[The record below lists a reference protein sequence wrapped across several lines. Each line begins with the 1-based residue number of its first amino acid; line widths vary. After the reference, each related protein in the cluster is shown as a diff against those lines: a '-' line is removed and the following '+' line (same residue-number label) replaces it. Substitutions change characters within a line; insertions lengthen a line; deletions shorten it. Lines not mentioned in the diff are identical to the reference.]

1 MTDIS
6 EKNQFD
12 IAVEQ
17 LNRAAKIM
25 KLDKNSMEIL
35 KEPQRILTV
44 NIPVRMDDGSIKL
57 FTGYRSQHNNARGP
71 YKGGVRFHPQVTIHE
86 VKALSMWM
94 TWKCA
99 IAGIPLGGGKGGVT
113 VVTQD
118 LSNRELEN
126 LSRGFFAGISDIVGP
141 EKDIPA
147 PDVYTTSQ
155 TMAWFMDEFSKLKR
169 VNTFGVVTGKPLN
182 IGGSEGRGTATARG
196 LAFTVEEAAKVL
208 NIDLTKATAAVQGYG
223 NAGSYSHMFLDQLGV
238 KTIAVTDSKGGA
250 KRENGMSYEEV
261 TAQKTKTKSVEGVEG
276 SQSISNEELLELD
289 VDILVPAAL
298 ENQITEK
305 NALNIK
311 AKLIAEAANG
321 PITPEADDILFKN
334 GAVIIPDILANA
346 GGVTVSYLEWVQNI
360 QNYYWSAEDID
371 QKLKV
376 IMVNAFK
383 DSWDT
388 SKKYQVDMRKGA
400 YISAIRKVSD
410 AMKIRGWV

>member
-1 MTDIS
+1 MGDIS

-25 KLDKNSMEIL
+25 KLDKNSIEIL
-35 KEPQRILTV
+35 KEPQRVLTV
-44 NIPVRMDDGSIKL
+44 SIPVRMDDGSIKL

-118 LSNRELEN
+118 LSDRELEN

-147 PDVYTTSQ
+147 PDVYTTPQ
-155 TMAWFMDEFSKLKR
+155 TMAYFMDEFSKLKR
-169 VNTFGVVTGKPLN
+169 ANTFGVVTGKPLN

-208 NIDLTKATAAVQGYG
+208 NIDLSKATAAIQGYG
-223 NAGSYSHMFLDQLGV
+223 NAGAYSHMFLDQLGV
-238 KTIAVTDSKGGA
+238 KTVAVTDSKGGA
-250 KRENGMSYEEV
+250 KRADGMSYKEV
-261 TAQKTKTKSVEGVEG
+261 TEHKLHTKSVEGVAG

-346 GGVTVSYLEWVQNI
+346 GGVSVSYLEWVQNI
-360 QNYYWSAEDID
+360 QNHYWSAEDID
-371 QKLKV
+371 KKLKV

-410 AMKIRGWV
+410 AMKIRGWI